1 MWYIIFIPIWLAN
14 TLYSAFPNMNHHP
27 VSPPPRDIYHIF
39 SWCSLTQSHI
49 INFRRVLFSYY
60 WSHCLYAYTR
70 KLTKFNTRSIQIKW
84 DCFIVESL
92 NHKRLFSQVHIYS
105 WEAPH
110 QCSDAEASSTAVLL
124 ITRLSLNPSFGWLYP
139 PRPHQHPLTCHLAQ
153 HPVPCNPK
161 YQKWMPMESVNAEG
175 PDMV

>member
-92 NHKRLFSQVHIYS
+92 NHKRLISQEHIHS
-105 WEAPH
+105 IPWEAPH
-110 QCSDAEASSTAVLL
+110 QWCGGVINCCAPHYSPLIKSVIWMIVSAAAPPTPTYMSSCSAWWQ
-124 ITRLSLNPSFGWLYP
+124 SLWYLWSI
-139 PRPHQHPLTCHLAQ
+139 LTH
-153 HPVPCNPK
+153 
-161 YQKWMPMESVNAEG
+161 W
-175 PDMV
+175 